1 MKKSSKIILSALA
14 SAGVLAAAATAWAYP
29 AWRSAS
35 GGVPLPCRRPDART
49 GPGDASGGSG

>member
-29 AWRSAS
+29 A
-35 GGVPLPCRRPDART
+35 GGQPQAGYPCPAGGPML
-49 GPGDASGGSG
+49 GPGPV

>member
-29 AWRSAS
+29 A
-35 GGVPLPCRRPDART
+35 GGQPQAGDPCPA
-49 GPGDASGGSG
+49 GDASGGSG

>member
-29 AWRSAS
+29 A
-35 GGVPLPCRRPDART
+35 GRRGTPALQAARCS
-49 GPGDASGGSG
+49 DRAR

>member
-29 AWRSAS
+29 A
-35 GGVPLPCRRPDART
+35 GGQPQAGYPPALQAARCS
-49 GPGDASGGSG
+49 DRAR

>member
-29 AWRSAS
+29 AGS

>member
-29 AWRSAS
+29 A
-35 GGVPLPCRRPDART
+35 GGHSLRRGTPALQAARCS
-49 GPGDASGGSG
+49 DRAR

>member
-29 AWRSAS
+29 A
-35 GGVPLPCRRPDART
+35 GGTPALQAARCS
-49 GPGDASGGSG
+49 DRAR

>member
-29 AWRSAS
+29 AGGQPQCAAS
-35 GGVPLPCRRPDART
+35 ISLIRIGKG
-49 GPGDASGGSG
+49 